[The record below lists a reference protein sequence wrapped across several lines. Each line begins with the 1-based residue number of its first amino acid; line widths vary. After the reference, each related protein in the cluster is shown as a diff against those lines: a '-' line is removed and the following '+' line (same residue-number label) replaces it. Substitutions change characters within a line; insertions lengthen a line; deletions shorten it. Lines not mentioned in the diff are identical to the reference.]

1 MISKELVDKI
11 NSLWH
16 KQKAVGLTA
25 EEKQEQKAAREE
37 YLAAIRV
44 QVRGMLDDLT
54 KPQEDCEDHQ
64 HHNHGCSCGHSE
76 NKVKHN

>member
-16 KQKAVGLTA
+16 KQKTVGLTE
-25 EEKQEQKAAREE
+25 EEKQEQKAVREE

-54 KPQEDCEDHQ
+54 RPQENCHD
-64 HHNHGCSCGHSE
+64 HHNHDHGCSCGHSE
-76 NKVKHN
+76 NQIKHN